1 MSSRSGWYLILGKT
15 DIVLLIQHNSD
26 NIQREYFYSSTCIYR
41 ECSILLTKKREK
53 IPQQP
58 LSFQQVSQSRIQD
71 SKACSAVSGKDQAVT
86 PAVKPQ
92 CPFFALTKLLFQGQD
107 SPLNMRASAS
117 ADCHRKKVQ
126 MTWKSTKARTCL
138 NSCSHSSLFSQKP
151 T

>member
-15 DIVLLIQHNSD
+15 DTVLLIQHNSN

-41 ECSILLTKKREK
+41 ERSVLLRKGKK

-58 LSFQQVSQSRIQD
+58 LSFQQLSQSSTQD

-92 CPFFALTKLLFQGQD
+92 CPFFTLTKLLFQGQD

-117 ADCHRKKVQ
+117 TDCHRKKVQ
-126 MTWKSTKARTCL
+126 MAWKSTKARTCL